1 MSARAVVVGAGIGGW
16 PRRPACAVMRATPER
31 ARTRELDRMLGTG

>member
-16 PRRPACAVMRATPER
+16 PRRPACAAPER
-31 ARTRELDRMLGTG
+31 VRTRELDRALGTG